1 MAELKS
7 KLDELRERKEKSG
20 QFRVVERSEVYTIYR
35 TIDEE
40 MKKFDENQRKQE
52 KKSVEYASKLILK

>member
-7 KLDELRERKEKSG
+7 KLDEIRERKEKSG
-20 QFRVVERSEVYTIYR
+20 QFRIVERSDVYPIYHE
-35 TIDEE
+35 IDEE

-52 KKSVEYASKLILK
+52 KKSIEYASKLILK

>member
-7 KLDELRERKEKSG
+7 KLDEIQERKEKSG
-20 QFRVVERSEVYTIYR
+20 QFRIVERSDIYPIYHE
-35 TIDEE
+35 IDEE

-52 KKSVEYASKLILK
+52 KKSIEYASKLILK